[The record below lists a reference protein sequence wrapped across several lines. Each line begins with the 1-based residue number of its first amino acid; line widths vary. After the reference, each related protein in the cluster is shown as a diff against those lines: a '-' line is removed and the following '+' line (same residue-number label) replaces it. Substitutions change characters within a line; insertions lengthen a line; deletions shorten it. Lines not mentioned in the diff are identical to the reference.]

1 MEIVSPV
8 KRNEEIVEILE
19 AYDLTGSYRAAG
31 ELAGCDHHTVRR
43 YVMLREAGQPPVARE
58 HRARPIDD
66 YLDKI
71 EELVAR
77 SNGRVRAD
85 VVHARLVA
93 MGFGGGERTTR
104 RTVAQVKARLRAGQ
118 RRVFRPWVAEPGL
131 WLQWDWGEGPR
142 VDGRRTNLW
151 CAWLAWSRFRVV
163 IAVWDRTLPTIVA
176 CMDATLRRLGGVPTY
191 ALTDNERTVSV
202 DHIAGIAVRHPE
214 IVAVGRHYGMT
225 IRTCVPAD
233 PQSKGGS
240 EATVR
245 IAKADL
251 VPTEVNLGEEYRVF
265 GQLEAA
271 CRVWCEQVNAR
282 PHRETRRA
290 PVEMLAE
297 EQARLHPLPGRPFT
311 VAFGTTRRVNWDATV
326 SVEGVRY
333 SVPHQLVDTRVWVRF
348 HGDDLVITAVD
359 PAIEGH
365 GPGAGPVEVA
375 RHARSTPG
383 TPSIHDE
390 HYPPP
395 TAAAA
400 LHGERT
406 PRAASA
412 EEVAFLALGPGAASW
427 LVEAA
432 AVGARG
438 VRRKITEALALA
450 KLHPVGEV
458 DRALGTAAVAG
469 RFAENDLLRI
479 LAHQAGQ
486 TVTKPA
492 TSASETHSLQP
503 GTSAWAGFGLTPEPD
518 QLDTAGLDTAGLDTA
533 GLDTAGEQQ

>member
-1 MEIVSPV
+1 LPV

-19 AYDLTGSYRAAG
+19 AYDLTGSYRAAA
-31 ELAGCDHHTVRR
+31 ELAGCDHHTVAR
-43 YVMLREAGQPPVARE
+43 YVALREIGQPPVARE
-58 HRARPIDD
+58 HRARLIDD

-104 RTVAQVKARLRAGQ
+104 RTVAEVKARLRAGQ
-118 RRVFRPWVAEPGL
+118 RRVFRPWVTEPGL
-131 WLQWDWGEGPR
+131 WMQWDWGEGPR
-142 VDGRRTNLW
+142 VGGRRTNLW

-176 CMDATLRRLGGVPTY
+176 CLDTTLRRVGGVPTY

-202 DHIAGIAVRHPE
+202 DHIAGVAVRHPE

-245 IAKADL
+245 VAKADI
-251 VPTEVNLGEEYRVF
+251 VPTKVNLAPEYRVF

-271 CRVWCEQVNAR
+271 CREWGEQINAR
-282 PHRETRRA
+282 PHRETRRP

-297 EQARLHPLPGRPFT
+297 ERARLHPLPTAPFT
-311 VAFGTTRRVNWDATV
+311 AAFGTTRRVNWDATV

-348 HGDDLVITAVD
+348 HGDDLVITAVG
-359 PAIEGH
+359 EQ
-365 GPGAGPVEVA
+365 GPTEVA
-375 RHARSTPG
+375 RHARSAPG
-383 TPSIHDE
+383 SPSIQAE
-390 HYPPP
+390 HYPPA

-400 LHGERT
+400 AHGERA
-406 PRAASA
+406 PRAGSA
-412 EEVAFLALGPGAASW
+412 EEAAFLALGPGAAAW

-432 AVGARG
+432 AAGARG
-438 VRRKITEALALA
+438 VRRKMTEAVALA
-450 KLHPVGEV
+450 KLHPPGQV
-458 DRALGTAAVAG
+458 DQALGTAAIAG
-469 RFAENDLLRI
+469 RFAENDVLRI
-479 LAHQAGQ
+479 LAHQAGE
-486 TVTKPA
+486 TISKPA
-492 TSASETHSLQP
+492 TRASEAHSLQP
-503 GTSAWAGFGLTPEPD
+503 GTAAWSGFGITPAEQ
-518 QLDTAGLDTAGLDTA
+518 QLDPTGLDPTGDPS
-533 GLDTAGEQQ
+533 

>member
-1 MEIVSPV
+1 V
-8 KRNEEIVEILE
+8 KRDEEIVEILE
-19 AYDLTGSYRAAG
+19 AYDLTGSYRAAA
-31 ELAGCDHHTVRR
+31 ELAGCDHHTVAR
-43 YVMLREAGQPPVARE
+43 YVALREAGQPPVARE
-58 HRARPIDD
+58 HRARPIDE

-85 VVHARLVA
+85 VVHARITA
-93 MGFGGGERTTR
+93 MGFTGGERTTR
-104 RTVAQVKARLRAGQ
+104 RAVAEVKARQRAGQ

-131 WLQWDWGEGPR
+131 WMQWDWGEGPR
-142 VDGRRTNLW
+142 VAGRRTSLW

-163 IAVWDRTLPTIVA
+163 LATWDHTLPTIVA
-176 CMDATLRRLGGVPTY
+176 CLDATLRRIGGVPTY
-191 ALTDNERTVSV
+191 ALTDNERTVST
-202 DHIAGIAVRHPE
+202 DHVAGIAVRHPE

-251 VPTEVNLGEEYRVF
+251 VPTEANLLGEYRTF
-265 GQLEAA
+265 AQLETA
-271 CRVWCEQVNAR
+271 CREFCEQVNAR
-282 PHRETRRA
+282 VHRETRRA
-290 PVEMLAE
+290 PAEALAE
-297 EQARLHPLPGRPFT
+297 ERARLHPLPDRPFT

-359 PAIEGH
+359 PAIQGG
-365 GPGAGPVEVA
+365 GPGTGPVEVA

-383 TPSIHDE
+383 NPSIQAE
-390 HYPPP
+390 HYPPE

-400 LHGERT
+400 AAGERV
-406 PRAASA
+406 PRASSA
-412 EEVAFLALGPGAASW
+412 EEAAFLALGPGAAAW

-432 AVGARG
+432 AAGARG
-438 VRRKITEALALA
+438 IRRKMAEAVTLA
-450 KLHPVGEV
+450 KLHPPGQV
-458 DRALGTAAVAG
+458 DQALGTAAIAG

-479 LAHQAGQ
+479 LAHQAGR
-486 TVTKPA
+486 TVGKP
-492 TSASETHSLQP
+492 TLRASETHSLQP
-503 GTSAWAGFGLTPEPD
+503 GTAAWSSFGITQQTTQQQTSNPAA
-518 QLDTAGLDTAGLDTA
+518 LDPS
-533 GLDTAGEQQ
+533 GEQR

>member
-1 MEIVSPV
+1 M

-19 AYDLTGSYRAAG
+19 AYDLTGSYRAAA
-31 ELAGCDHHTVRR
+31 ELAGCDHHTVAR
-43 YVMLREAGQPPVARE
+43 YVALREAGQPPVARE
-58 HRARPIDD
+58 HRVRPIDE

-85 VVHARLVA
+85 VVHERLVA
-93 MGFGGGERTTR
+93 MGFAGGERTTR

-131 WLQWDWGEGPR
+131 WMQWDWGEGPR
-142 VDGRRTNLW
+142 VGGRRTNLW

-163 IAVWDRTLPTIVA
+163 LAVWDRTLPTIVA
-176 CMDATLRRLGGVPTY
+176 CLDTTLRRMGGVSTY

-202 DHIAGIAVRHPE
+202 DHVAGVAVRHPE

-251 VPTEVNLGEEYRVF
+251 VPTSANLLDEYRTF
-265 GQLEAA
+265 SQLETA
-271 CRVWCEQVNAR
+271 CREFCEQVNAR
-282 PHRETRRA
+282 PHRETRRL
-290 PVEMLAE
+290 PVQMLAE
-297 EQARLHPLPGRPFT
+297 ERARLHPLPGQPFT

-348 HGDDLVITAVD
+348 HSEDLVITAVGENG
-359 PAIEGH
+359 PAE
-365 GPGAGPVEVA
+365 AA

-383 TPSIHDE
+383 TPSIQAE

-400 LHGERT
+400 AAADGQRT
-406 PRAASA
+406 PRPGSAAEA
-412 EEVAFLALGPGAASW
+412 EFLALGPGAASW

-432 AVGARG
+432 AAGARG
-438 VRRKITEALALA
+438 VRRKMAEAVALA
-450 KLHPVGEV
+450 KLHPPGQV
-458 DRALGTAAVAG
+458 DQALGTAATCG
-469 RFAENDLLRI
+469 RFAENDVLRI
-479 LAHQAGQ
+479 LAHQAGREVNKP
-486 TVTKPA
+486 TVR
-492 TSASETHSLQP
+492 ASEAHSLQP
-503 GTSAWAGFGLTPEPD
+503 GTSAWSGFGLTTAAATPRPD
-518 QLDTAGLDTAGLDTA
+518 P
-533 GLDTAGEQQ
+533 AGEDQ